1 MRSKIL
7 FSSLFFM
14 ILFASCTDE
23 LENRTDK
30 YIDVQFALDVES
42 NLTTRAISDGSQVTQ
57 LMYAVF
63 DENGNVVLEKQVKDN
78 YFGQSTQNTP
88 LIISLARG
96 KTYQVAFWAQS
107 SLCQAYNVSDD
118 MKVTIDYTGLNNNEI
133 RDAFFAST
141 GKITIDKTTIV
152 PVVLKRPFAQINVGS
167 FPYDTEYAQEMGMTV
182 AKSSATIKGVAN
194 IINLVDG
201 SVDGE
206 VTVNYEL
213 SAIPTEKLNIDINGD
228 GVKDLFDYLSMS
240 YVLANVENTIH
251 EMAFTFADESG
262 NNSYTL
268 ANGLESIPM
277 RRNCRTNIV
286 GQILSSTTEFDIKID
301 PIYDNEMLNSGGIYY
316 NFNDDVVIED
326 VTFSFDTNDAAT
338 FTSENNN
345 TVTLNNVTFSGRIEQ
360 IAMGEYRDK
369 GNYVA
374 FTNIMNNV
382 VAKDMV
388 VDHPGISCVETID
401 YMAPLFFLRGET
413 TLNNCTITGT
423 TTTANAKKD
432 WNGKYHEVIA
442 YDCGVPNKCN
452 ATFNNCTID
461 KLFAWSHSQIT
472 INGSTMKYI
481 RCATHNYSDAKAH
494 LTIGSG
500 SIIDEI
506 VVTSSGQ
513 QKFVTIDGK
522 KTLIAEPWAPAL
534 IIKAGATVKRLDMN
548 GRPRINKNGV
558 ETLIIEDGA
567 IVNEIINLAENN

>member
-1 MRSKIL
+1 
-7 FSSLFFM
+7 
-14 ILFASCTDE
+14 
-23 LENRTDK
+23 
-30 YIDVQFALDVES
+30 
-42 NLTTRAISDGSQVTQ
+42 
-57 LMYAVF
+57 
-63 DENGNVVLEKQVKDN
+63 
-78 YFGQSTQNTP
+78 
-88 LIISLARG
+88 
-96 KTYQVAFWAQS
+96 
-107 SLCQAYNVSDD
+107 
-118 MKVTIDYTGLNNNEI
+118 
-133 RDAFFAST
+133 
-141 GKITIDKTTIV
+141 
-152 PVVLKRPFAQINVGS
+152 
-167 FPYDTEYAQEMGMTV
+167 MGMTV

-326 VTFSFDTNDAAT
+326 VTYSFDTNDAAT
-338 FTSENNN
+338 ITSEINN
-345 TVTLNNVTFSGRIEQ
+345 TVTLNNVTFSGRSEQ

-369 GNYVA
+369 GNYVE

-382 VAKDMV
+382 VAQNMV

-401 YMAPLFFLRGET
+401 FMAPLFFLRGKT
-413 TLNNCTITGT
+413 TLNNCTNTGT
-423 TTTANAKKD
+423 TTTAKAKKD
-432 WNGKYHEVIA
+432 WNGKEHEVIA

-452 ATFNNCTID
+452 ATFDNCTID